1 MGLAI
6 RHELVRVFVIPRGV
20 FDEHHPACPWRVE
33 LMGTVLSRAKDP
45 DAAIWTWLRT
55 GAPMGMGR
63 PITRGTHFP
72 SVEVDPSYSVA
83 VLDKRSPFVSNHPS
97 FDEVPSSP
105 ASSTDASPV
114 VGRPP
119 AWELLEA
126 QVNDGFALLFVDCSS
141 AEAFLGAKCHPA
153 PLGNVSKL
161 KEDGSF
167 KHRLIQDLKA
177 NGVNG
182 AVALPERQVLP
193 RGIDHGVDLAT
204 LGHDLA
210 EGEGVFTLV
219 LDFKDAFMS
228 IPLHDDERRFNCANT
243 GFELSR
249 SRSSIYDGE
258 LVLGSFVVWRTLGFG
273 GRPNPLVFSRVASF
287 ACRTAQALL
296 GSPSDTGVSLE
307 AGLAP
312 GRAQLYVD
320 DPIVSVRSTEVDA
333 KYTLD
338 LVILWWL
345 VLGIPLSWK
354 KGFLTSGA
362 TPHRWIGIDYTL
374 TAEGAVMRL
383 PPAYVAELLARLLPL
398 CSTKGVIAADELD
411 ALVGK
416 AGRVAHVVP
425 SAKPFVAG
433 LWAGLSEVRA
443 SAREGRWESP
453 PGTVPCRRL
462 CFAASWIRALL
473 AEDESCPLRLERLVS
488 ATPACPTLGGWVIE
502 FDASIYGGGPLLR
515 DGDGRVVEY
524 FAVVWFGGEAQHLD
538 VVPHDSSFQSFWEFA
553 ILLLALCTWGD
564 YFVHE
569 KVAVLGDN
577 TAASSRVA
585 NSQKD

>member
-55 GAPMGMGR
+55 GAPMGLSR

-126 QVNDGFALLFVDCSS
+126 QVNDGFALLFADRSS

-153 PLGNVSKL
+153 PLGNVSKR

-210 EGEGVFTLV
+210 EGEDVFTLV

-228 IPLHDDERRFNCANT
+228 IPLHEDERRFNCAHT
-243 GFELSR
+243 GFQLSR
-249 SRSSIYDGE
+249 TRPSIYDGE
-258 LVLGSFVVWRTLGFG
+258 PERGGFVVWRTLCLG

-296 GSPSDTGVSLE
+296 GTSVASVPCPDSPS
-307 AGLAP
+307 A
-312 GRAQLYVD
+312 GRAQVYVD
-320 DPIVSVRSTEVDA
+320 DPIVSVRATEERA
-333 KYTLD
+333 KFD
-338 LVILWWL
+338 L
-345 VLGIPLSWK
+345 
-354 KGFLTSGA
+354 
-362 TPHRWIGIDYTL
+362 
-374 TAEGAVMRL
+374 
-383 PPAYVAELLARLLPL
+383 
-398 CSTKGVIAADELD
+398 
-411 ALVGK
+411 
-416 AGRVAHVVP
+416 
-425 SAKPFVAG
+425 
-433 LWAGLSEVRA
+433 
-443 SAREGRWESP
+443 
-453 PGTVPCRRL
+453 
-462 CFAASWIRALL
+462 
-473 AEDESCPLRLERLVS
+473 
-488 ATPACPTLGGWVIE
+488 
-502 FDASIYGGGPLLR
+502 
-515 DGDGRVVEY
+515 
-524 FAVVWFGGEAQHLD
+524 
-538 VVPHDSSFQSFWEFA
+538 
-553 ILLLALCTWGD
+553 
-564 YFVHE
+564 
-569 KVAVLGDN
+569 
-577 TAASSRVA
+577 
-585 NSQKD
+585 